1 MTHTATITPATE
13 TAIVYL
19 AKNYV
24 KYNLWANQTLVN
36 WLRTK
41 EESVLEQEVLS
52 SFPSVRKTLFHIL
65 QAQQYWL
72 SIVRRD
78 ETAHINWEESKTLD
92 EVFTA
97 IVAQSK
103 EFLAFVENMP
113 ADQIEEKTMVVSPWF
128 QSDFANFE
136 YIMHMVN
143 HGTYHRG
150 QITTIGR
157 NLGFT
162 DAPMTDYNFFNIHG
176 K

>member
-1 MTHTATITPATE
+1 MEHTATITQATE
-13 TAIVYL
+13 TSIVYL
-19 AKNYV
+19 MKNYIR
-24 KYNLWANQTLVN
+24 YNAWANRTLVN

-41 EESVLEQEVLS
+41 EESVLEQEVPS
-52 SFPSVRKTLFHIL
+52 SFSSVRKTLFHIL

-78 ETAHINWEESKTLD
+78 ETPNINWEEIQTLE
-92 EVFTA
+92 EVFST
-97 IVAQSK
+97 IVAQSE
-103 EFLAFVENMP
+103 EFAAFVDTLS
-113 ADQIEEKTMVVSPWF
+113 ASQIDEKTMVVSPWF

-136 YIMHMVN
+136 YIMHVVN

-162 DAPMTDYNFFNIHG
+162 DAPMTDYNFYNING

>member
-1 MTHTATITPATE
+1 MEHTATIAQATE
-13 TAIVYL
+13 TSIVYL
-19 AKNYV
+19 TKNYIR
-24 KYNLWANQTLVN
+24 YNAWANTTLVN

-41 EESVLEQEVLS
+41 EESVLEQEVPS

-72 SIVRRD
+72 SIIRRD
-78 ETAHINWEESKTLD
+78 ETPNINWEESKTLE
-92 EVFTA
+92 EVFSA
-97 IVAQSK
+97 IVAQSE
-103 EFLAFVENMP
+103 EFVAFLDSMSAE
-113 ADQIEEKTMVVSPWF
+113 QIDEKTMVVSPWF

-136 YIMHMVN
+136 YIMHVVN